1 MANLQNL
8 KTDFLTY
15 MEVEKNR
22 SQKTIENY
30 DHYLTRFLAW
40 SGVTDPK
47 KITNELVKQYR
58 VYLNRPGKKSGEL
71 LKRSTQ
77 NYHVIALRAFLKYLA
92 KQDIETLAA
101 EKIELP
107 KATQRQV
114 EFLEADEVENLLKQP
129 NVTNMQGMRDRALL
143 ELLFSTGLRVS
154 EISNLNINQINL
166 GKDEFTVR
174 GKGDKLRIVFISP
187 DARTWVKRYLDK
199 RHDSDEALFIRYDR
213 GRAKRM
219 KSDEEDIRLTPRSI
233 QRIVKHYASKA
244 GITKDITPHTLR
256 HSFATDLLQNGA
268 DIRSVQTLLGHSS
281 ITTTQVYTHL
291 TNKQLREVHKAFHGK
306 RRKS

>member
-40 SGVTDPK
+40 AGVTDPK

-114 EFLEADEVENLLKQP
+114 EFLEADEVESLLKQP

-154 EISNLNINQINL
+154 EIANLNINQINL

-219 KSDEEDIRLTPRSI
+219 KSDDEDIRLTPRSI
-233 QRIVKHYASKA
+233 QRIVKHYAAKA

-291 TNKQLREVHKAFHGK
+291 TNRQLREVHKAFHGK
-306 RRKS
+306 RRKP

>member
-1 MANLQNL
+1 MANLQSL

-40 SGVTDPK
+40 ANVNDPK
-47 KITNELVKQYR
+47 KVTNELVKQYR

-107 KATQRQV
+107 KTTQRQV

-129 NVTNMQGMRDRALL
+129 NVTNMRGLRDRALL

-154 EISNLNINQINL
+154 EISSLNINQINL

-174 GKGDKLRIVFISP
+174 GKGDKLRIVFISN

-219 KSDEEDIRLTPRSI
+219 KSDDEDIRLTPRSI
-233 QRIVKHYASKA
+233 QRIVKHYAASA

-306 RRKS
+306 RRKQ

>member
-1 MANLQNL
+1 MANLQTL

-30 DHYLTRFLAW
+30 DHYLKRFLAW
-40 SGVTDPK
+40 AGINDAK
-47 KITNELVKQYR
+47 KVTNELVKQYR

-92 KQDIETLAA
+92 KQDITTLAA

-114 EFLEADEVENLLKQP
+114 EFLESDEVENLLKQP
-129 NVTNMQGMRDRALL
+129 NVTNMRGLRDRALL

-154 EISNLNINQINL
+154 EISSLNIQQINL
-166 GKDEFTVR
+166 GKDEFTIR

-219 KSDEEDIRLTPRSI
+219 KSDDEDIRLTPRSI
-233 QRIVKHYASKA
+233 QRIVKIYATRA

-291 TNKQLREVHKAFHGK
+291 TNKQLHEVHKAFHGK
-306 RRKS
+306 RRKQ

>member
-22 SQKTIENY
+22 SQRTIENY

-40 SGVTDPK
+40 SDVTDPK

-107 KATQRQV
+107 KTTQRQV
-114 EFLEADEVENLLKQP
+114 EFLEADEVENLLQQP

-154 EISNLNINQINL
+154 EISSLNINQINL

-219 KSDEEDIRLTPRSI
+219 KSDDEDIRLTPRSI
-233 QRIVKHYASKA
+233 QRIVKHYAAKA

-306 RRKS
+306 RRRS

>member
-58 VYLNRPGKKSGEL
+58 VFLNRPGKKSGEL

-114 EFLEADEVENLLKQP
+114 EFLETDEVENLLKQP

-154 EISNLNINQINL
+154 EISNLNINQINF

-233 QRIVKHYASKA
+233 QRIVKHYAAKA

-306 RRKS
+306 RRKT

>member
-1 MANLQNL
+1 
-8 KTDFLTY
+8 

-30 DHYLTRFLAW
+30 DHYLIRFFGWANI
-40 SGVTDPK
+40 SDPK
-47 KITNELVKQYR
+47 QITNDLVKQYR
-58 VYLNRPGKKSGEL
+58 VYLNRPGKKSGVI

-92 KQDIETLAA
+92 KQDVKTLAA

-114 EFLEADEVENLLKQP
+114 EFLEAEEVENLLKQP
-129 NVTNMQGMRDRALL
+129 NVTNMRGLRDKAML
-143 ELLFSTGLRVS
+143 EMLFSTGLRVS
-154 EISNLNINQINL
+154 EIASLNIPQVNL
-166 GKDEFTVR
+166 AKDEFTIR
-174 GKGDKLRIVFISP
+174 GKGDKLRIVFISN
-187 DARTWVKRYLDK
+187 DARTWLKRYLDK
-199 RHDSDEALFIRYDR
+199 RHDSDEAMFIRYDR

-219 KSDEEDIRLTPRSI
+219 KSDDEDIRLTPRSI
-233 QRIVKHYASKA
+233 QRIVKHYAAQA

-291 TNKQLREVHKAFHGK
+291 TNKQLHEVHKAFHGK
-306 RRKS
+306 RRKI

>member
-40 SGVTDPK
+40 ANINDPK
-47 KITNELVKQYR
+47 KVTNELVKQYR

-107 KATQRQV
+107 KTTQRQV

-154 EISNLNINQINL
+154 EIANLNINQINL

-233 QRIVKHYASKA
+233 QRIVKHYATKA

-291 TNKQLREVHKAFHGK
+291 TNKQLREVHKAFHAK
-306 RRKS
+306 KRKS